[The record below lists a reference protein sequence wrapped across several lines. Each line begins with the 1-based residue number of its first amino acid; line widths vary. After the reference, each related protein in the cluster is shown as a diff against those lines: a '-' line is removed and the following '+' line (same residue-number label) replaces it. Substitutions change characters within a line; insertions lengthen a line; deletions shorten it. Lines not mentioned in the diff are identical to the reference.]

1 MISAGRVLLMP
12 KGDYNAA
19 TTYELLDLVTYQN
32 SSYIAK
38 GTTTGNL
45 PTDSTYWQLSAYG
58 GNIANLTEN
67 FAEIETSTIAQNP
80 HPEGDIFVDVDSNLV
95 KATTQ
100 INVNDT
106 IAIGTNCARTT
117 VEALINSFNDSF
129 IRLEADKEISTQTD
143 LNTVTTYGNYY
154 KSSTSFYVT
163 NAPTGIDSNPLS
175 IFRLTV
181 VKGPGASDVIQSIV
195 CDDGKTYKRGYDGT
209 TWSTWVEFA
218 TASVIGALDS
228 RLTAA
233 ETDIDNL
240 ELSRLKTYTAD
251 STAWDTA
258 PTAASTNP
266 VTSGGVKT
274 SLDNKLATYAGDATA
289 WDTTPTANSTKP
301 VTSGGL
307 KTEIDKKL
315 PTYASGASSWDTTP
329 TASST
334 KPVTSGGVKTQIDT
348 INGNKA
354 NQTVIAT
361 RQANLVASR
370 RYEIGDQ
377 FIYNNTLY
385 KATQV
390 IAQNTNIN
398 TGSGGNATTADNI
411 SSQISNIANPVEFTV
426 TSGYTVNRNICFRVG
441 KIAMLSIGLVCP
453 AGYNYGNYFHVANT
467 PVLPKKEIVAPAT
480 VIYGLGVFPTV
491 ATVATDGKI
500 YIFTT
505 YPIYQAAGGNNC
517 DTSFELVYATT

>member
-95 KATTQ
+95 RATAQ

-117 VEALINSFNDSF
+117 VEALINSFNDAF

-143 LNTVTTYGNYY
+143 LNSVTTYGNYY
-154 KSSTSFYVT
+154 KSSTLFYVT

-195 CDDGKTYKRGYDGT
+195 CDDGKTYKRGYNGT
-209 TWSTWVEFA
+209 TWSAWVEFA
-218 TASVIGALDS
+218 TTSVTGALDT

-251 STAWDTA
+251 ATAWDTA
-258 PTAASTNP
+258 PTASSTKP
-266 VTSGGVKT
+266 VTSGGIKT
-274 SLDNKLATYAGDATA
+274 ALDNKLATYAGDATA
-289 WDTTPTANSTKP
+289 WDTTPTANSTNP

-315 PTYASGASSWDTTP
+315 PTYASGSSSWDTTP

-370 RYEIGDQ
+370 RYEIGEQ

-385 KATQV
+385 EATQV
-390 IAQNTNIN
+390 IAANTNIN
-398 TGSGGNATTADNI
+398 TGSGGNAKTADNI
-411 SSQISNIANPVEFTV
+411 SSQISNLGNYSTTEHLTGKYWVDGKPIYRKVVNFGMLPNSANKTVNHNVSGISDWVSFYGITWNNAKTSMVLPHVDIDPSYSVALWV
-426 TSGYTVNRNICFRVG
+426 TSTAITIKTGQNRNEFSEC
-441 KIAMLSIGLVCP
+441 
-453 AGYNYGNYFHVANT
+453 Y
-467 PVLPKKEIVAPAT
+467 
-480 VIYGLGVFPTV
+480 VILEYTK
-491 ATVATDGKI
+491 T
-500 YIFTT
+500 
-505 YPIYQAAGGNNC
+505 
-517 DTSFELVYATT
+517 

>member
-181 VKGPGASDVIQSIV
+181 VKGD
-195 CDDGKTYKRGYDGT
+195 C
-209 TWSTWVEFA
+209 
-218 TASVIGALDS
+218 
-228 RLTAA
+228 
-233 ETDIDNL
+233 
-240 ELSRLKTYTAD
+240 
-251 STAWDTA
+251 
-258 PTAASTNP
+258 
-266 VTSGGVKT
+266 
-274 SLDNKLATYAGDATA
+274 
-289 WDTTPTANSTKP
+289 
-301 VTSGGL
+301 
-307 KTEIDKKL
+307 
-315 PTYASGASSWDTTP
+315 
-329 TASST
+329 
-334 KPVTSGGVKTQIDT
+334 
-348 INGNKA
+348 
-354 NQTVIAT
+354 
-361 RQANLVASR
+361 
-370 RYEIGDQ
+370 
-377 FIYNNTLY
+377 
-385 KATQV
+385 
-390 IAQNTNIN
+390 
-398 TGSGGNATTADNI
+398 
-411 SSQISNIANPVEFTV
+411 
-426 TSGYTVNRNICFRVG
+426 
-441 KIAMLSIGLVCP
+441 M
-453 AGYNYGNYFHVANT
+453 
-467 PVLPKKEIVAPAT
+467 
-480 VIYGLGVFPTV
+480 
-491 ATVATDGKI
+491 
-500 YIFTT
+500 
-505 YPIYQAAGGNNC
+505 
-517 DTSFELVYATT
+517 